1 MYFYLQLT
9 PICLV
14 NIHKVVPVNESKKSN
29 QEDEEWISWKAKV
42 KVMKAQPNDKVKN
55 NSFNF
60 P

>member
-14 NIHKVVPVNESKKSN
+14 NMHIVVPVNKSKRSYR
-29 QEDEEWISWKAKV
+29 EGEEWISWKAKV
-42 KVMKAQPNDKVKN
+42 KDIKAQPNDKVKN
-55 NSFNF
+55 NKFNF